1 MTASP
6 TSDGHAPANA
16 GARTEDGYHRGL
28 GKRQIQ
34 MISLGGAIG
43 TGLFLG
49 AGSRLQAVGP
59 SLALVYLVCGVFAF
73 LMLRALGELVMY
85 RPTSGSFVSYTRE
98 FLGPKASYVAG
109 NHGLF

>member
-6 TSDGHAPANA
+6 TSDGHTPANA

-43 TGLFLG
+43 TGLFLQ
-49 AGSRLQAVGP
+49 RV
-59 SLALVYLVCGVFAF
+59 
-73 LMLRALGELVMY
+73 
-85 RPTSGSFVSYTRE
+85 VS
-98 FLGPKASYVAG
+98 
-109 NHGLF
+109 